1 MITGLAFFCQSN
13 ESFNHLWTCSVRLP
27 QIMDII
33 DKAKLKLVNTINTV
47 YTNLSSTHIAALKSI
62 LEHETWWLPIYEPIH
77 ITFVDFIK
85 GIVPKDLTSLL
96 NDITGSRAASHE
108 IIGIT
113 YDEIHSAATKF

>member
-1 MITGLAFFCQSN
+1 
-13 ESFNHLWTCSVRLP
+13 
-27 QIMDII
+27 MDII